1 MFKFHPDFDHILAE
15 ILKKDKKG
23 ILYLIKDNN
32 KVYFNKL
39 IDKFGLAAS

>member
-23 ILYLIKDNN
+23 VLYLIKDNN
-32 KVYFNKL
+32 KFL
-39 IDKFGLAAS
+39 CGDIQDG